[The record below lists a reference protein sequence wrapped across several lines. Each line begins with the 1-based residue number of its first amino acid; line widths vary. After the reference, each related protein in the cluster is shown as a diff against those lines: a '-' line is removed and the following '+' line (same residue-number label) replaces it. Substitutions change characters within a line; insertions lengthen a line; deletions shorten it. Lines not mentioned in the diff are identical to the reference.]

1 MEHYKLLTGKTEKT
15 ISVGKY
21 TIYLYKIPKHKF
33 QQENLLYIELK
44 VNQNTILTELID
56 MYGTF
61 NQYVEYVKGLLN
73 ETIRSQTTT
82 PIYIPD
88 RLYLKNIVDVIKCL
102 NFNQ

>member
-1 MEHYKLLTGKTEKT
+1 MEHYRLLTGKTEKT
-15 ISVGKY
+15 ISAGKY
-21 TIYLYKIPKHKF
+21 TIYLYKIPNYQF

-44 VNQNTILTELID
+44 VNQNIILTELID

-73 ETIRSQTTT
+73 ETIQIQTTT
-82 PIYIPD
+82 PITIPD
-88 RLYLKNIVDVIKCL
+88 RLYLKNILDIIKCI